1 MVDDIQKVDDDV
13 DNYCCD
19 GRPAHNGTR
28 MFHAALLSVSKYYQV
43 VVYEA
48 NKGLIK
54 NLEELVVFVLI
65 DFEPHD
71 VNHDER
77 YKEVVHE
84 NLEVG
89 QSVKEDQSNRHYMD
103 SHEVDGRLQQDDE
116 PLVTID
122 V

>member
-1 MVDDIQKVDDDV
+1 
-13 DNYCCD
+13 
-19 GRPAHNGTR
+19 